1 MTAWSPPT
9 ANGLPDVPLF
19 EALRLALQ
27 QIRTQK
33 LKSGFSLIGVFIG
46 VTFLIGAWSIVNGM
60 NVYMTDKFAGT
71 LVGVNT
77 FHLMQRPNV
86 NFNVDDSTWRSWRRR
101 PRIKF
106 ADADAVT
113 HGLTVPAITAW
124 YSEDR
129 GTVEYRGKRAQSITL
144 EGTTERYFDI
154 MTLKIEQGRAF
165 TAQEAKAGA
174 TVVVLGHDL
183 AEKLFVNLSPL
194 GRSVRI
200 HGIPYLVIGIVERQ
214 GNLFGMSL
222 DKFVVA
228 PALSPIQREVNPPGV
243 VDAVL
248 VRANSEP
255 DMREAMNQTEA
266 IMRSRRHLRPRQD
279 DNFAMMTSE
288 GVLDFWNKLSRIL
301 YAVGPG
307 LVGIALVVGGIVIMN
322 IMLMAVAERT
332 REIGIRKSLGARRRD
347 IMRQFLA
354 EATALATVGAG
365 FGIVTGIGLSL
376 LLQVATPLP
385 ASVSPFSIVLG
396 VVVGAGVGIIAGVY
410 PASRAARLDPIA
422 ALRQE

>member
-1 MTAWSPPT
+1 MRIFDAI
-9 ANGLPDVPLF
+9 
-19 EALRLALQ
+19 RLALQ
-27 QIRTQK
+27 QIRAQK

-77 FHLMQRPNV
+77 FHLRRSPNV
-86 NFNVDDSTWRSWRRR
+86 NFNVEDSVWRSWRRR

-106 ADADAVT
+106 ADANAVT
-113 HGLTVPAITAW
+113 EKLTVPVVTAW

-129 GTVEYRGKRAQSITL
+129 GPVEYNGKTAKDITL
-144 EGTTERYFDI
+144 EGATERYFDI
-154 MTLKIEQGRAF
+154 MNLNIAVGRPF
-165 TAQEAKAGA
+165 TAEESKAGV
-174 TVVVLGHDL
+174 TVVVLGWDL
-183 AEKLFVNLSPL
+183 AQKLFQDLNPI

-200 HGIPYLVIGIVERQ
+200 HGIPYRVIGVVERQ
-214 GNLFGMSL
+214 GNLLGISL

-243 VDAVL
+243 VDAVIIK
-248 VRANSEP
+248 ANSELE
-255 DMREAMNQTEA
+255 MREAMDQTEA

-288 GVLDFWNKLSRIL
+288 GVLDFWNKLSKIL
-301 YAVGPG
+301 YVVGPG
-307 LVGIALVVGGIVIMN
+307 LVGVALVVGGIVIMN

-354 EATALATVGAG
+354 EAVALATVGATL
-365 FGIVTGIGLSL
+365 GILTGVGLSL
-376 LLQVATPLP
+376 LLKVASPLP
-385 ASVSPFSIVLG
+385 AAVSPFSILLG
-396 VVVGAGVGIIAGVY
+396 VIVGGGVGVVAGVY
-410 PASRAARLDPIA
+410 PASRASRLDPIA